1 MNGKINERS
10 KDIGLKNIFRIFYG
24 KKSNWFFLLFF
35 ILHIKVV
42 SKIVLLEVLGLCVG
56 PRGQILLQA
65 HICLTLTLSSY
76 INST

>member
-42 SKIVLLEVLGLCVG
+42 LEIVLLEVLGLCVG
-56 PRGQILLQA
+56 PRGQILL
-65 HICLTLTLSSY
+65 
-76 INST
+76 